1 MRQSLS
7 DRGVATIKP
16 RHARFAVPDPE
27 LRGLWI
33 RVQPSGAKSY
43 ATVARSPHGRQVWTS
58 LGPTDALP
66 IEKAREQAREIL
78 QRVRADL
85 PAVEP
90 KDESFSQ
97 VVANWRRR
105 YLEPNALRSAREIN
119 RLLDTHVLPAWKDRP
134 FTAIRRSDVA
144 ALLDKVEDA
153 HGARCADY
161 CLNVARSIMNWYA
174 ARRDDYN
181 PPVSRGMKRQQT
193 ASRAR
198 VLTDDELKTV
208 WQTAESQLGAF
219 AAIVRLCLLT
229 AQRSRKVAGMK
240 WEDIEAGVWSVRKE
254 AREKDTGGALALPSP
269 ALAIIERQAR
279 FASSSYVFR
288 ARGRSGPFRGFGSS
302 KAAFDASLPE
312 DTPGWTVHDLRRTAR
327 SLMSRAGVASDHAER
342 VLGHAIGGV
351 EGIYDRYAY
360 FEEKRVAL
368 AKLAALV
375 DDIINPRGEE
385 VVAIRKPNR
394 A

>member
-78 QRVRADL
+78 QRVRAGL

-198 VLTDDELKTV
+198 VLTDDELRTV
-208 WQTAESQLGAF
+208 WQTAKSQPGAF

-240 WEDIEAGVWSVRKE
+240 WEDIDAGVLHR
-254 AREKDTGGALALPSP
+254 A
-269 ALAIIERQAR
+269 Q
-279 FASSSYVFR
+279 FAE
-288 ARGRSGPFRGFGSS
+288 P
-302 KAAFDASLPE
+302 
-312 DTPGWTVHDLRRTAR
+312 RR
-327 SLMSRAGVASDHAER
+327 
-342 VLGHAIGGV
+342 
-351 EGIYDRYAY
+351 
-360 FEEKRVAL
+360 
-368 AKLAALV
+368 
-375 DDIINPRGEE
+375 P
-385 VVAIRKPNR
+385 PP
-394 A
+394 